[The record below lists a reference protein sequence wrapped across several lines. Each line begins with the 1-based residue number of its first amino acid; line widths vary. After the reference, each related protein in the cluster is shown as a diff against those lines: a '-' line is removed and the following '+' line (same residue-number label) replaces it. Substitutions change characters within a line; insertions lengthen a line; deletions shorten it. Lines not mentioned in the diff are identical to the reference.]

1 MKTVAVQSYA
11 AVYRQFCVVH
21 YSIPRFK
28 HTCRHLGITNNTL
41 ALSSY
46 YKSESDSRLI
56 KFNADYN
63 IKTKRPVLCE
73 LAVIEESDF
82 VSKIVNCLEKL

>member
-1 MKTVAVQSYA
+1 M
-11 AVYRQFCVVH
+11 H
-21 YSIPRFK
+21 YSISRLK

-41 ALSSY
+41 ALSRFY

-56 KFNADYN
+56 KFNADYD
-63 IKTKRPVLCE
+63 IKSKRLVLCE

-82 VSKIVNCLEKL
+82 VSKIVNCPEKL